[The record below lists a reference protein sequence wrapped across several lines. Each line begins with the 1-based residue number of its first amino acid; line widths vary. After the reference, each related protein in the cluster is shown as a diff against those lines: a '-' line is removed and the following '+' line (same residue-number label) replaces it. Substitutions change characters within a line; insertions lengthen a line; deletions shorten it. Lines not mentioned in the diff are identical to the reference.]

1 MKLLILG
8 LSTLAVTTI
17 ASAQLVPISRVSPAV
32 TADRWW
38 NSPKAIELGHGK
50 VTIVHFWTFGCS
62 NCQHNQPIYNRWVDK
77 YRGTDVQ
84 ILGVHTPET
93 PSERKVSNVQEYIRS
108 HQIRYPVAFDLSG
121 TNWARWQNRYWPSV
135 YLVDK
140 HGQVR
145 YRWEGELVWDGQ
157 RGDLEIE
164 KQLARLI
171 NER

>member
-1 MKLLILG
+1 M
-8 LSTLAVTTI
+8 AAM
-17 ASAQLVPISRVSPAV
+17 AS
-32 TADRWW
+32 
-38 NSPKAIELGHGK
+38 
-50 VTIVHFWTFGCS
+50 
-62 NCQHNQPIYNRWVDK
+62 
-77 YRGTDVQ
+77 
-84 ILGVHTPET
+84 
-93 PSERKVSNVQEYIRS
+93 
-108 HQIRYPVAFDLSG
+108 
-121 TNWARWQNRYWPSV
+121 NWARWQNRYWPSV